1 MDSVDNLD
9 EYRKI
14 FADLKAESLTWLPA
28 YTDIKNLVAPT
39 RGFFN
44 DQPNRGKTIDHK
56 NLLDSHA
63 TWAMK
68 VLASG
73 MTSGLTSPSRP
84 WFRLAIADNELMKS
98 KAVKSYLEDVQNAL
112 MGVFSKSNF
121 YGILN
126 SAYEEL
132 ASFGTA
138 SFSLEEDFKDIVR
151 GKNFTAGEYR
161 IGLDQNG
168 RANQFAR
175 EMWYTVSQLVNE
187 FGIDKVSL
195 QTKLAFENKRY
206 AEWVKVYHLI
216 SPNYD
221 RDPHKKDNHNMP
233 YYSIYWEQSHQIG
246 QYLQRGGYEDFPIIC
261 PRWSVTTTSD
271 IYGKSPAWEGL
282 GDIKMLQ
289 KLQRKKF
296 EALDKIIDPPV
307 QVDSSIDDLTVNTL
321 PGGVS
326 RISSSNPNGGVRPA
340 YQINP
345 DLSAIEYS
353 IKATKDSIS
362 KFFFTDMFLM
372 MANDTRSGV
381 TAREVIERHEE
392 KLLMLGPILERIENE
407 MLDPC
412 IDRTYGILERSG
424 ALPPAPPELQG
435 MHIKVEY
442 ISTLAQAQKMVGTTA
457 ISQTAQFIGNLAG
470 ANPAVLDIFDFD
482 EAAIEYAE
490 LVGVSPKIM
499 RSKDEVAKLRQ
510 DRAEAQQRQQQMEQ
524 TQQMVSGAK
533 VLSDTKVGTNSALD
547 SLLGLRGQQ

>member
-1 MDSVDNLD
+1 MENVD
-9 EYRKI
+9 RKI
-14 FADLKAESLTWLPA
+14 FNDLKQEAQSWHPA
-28 YTDIKNLVAPT
+28 YKDIKTLVAPT
-39 RGFFN
+39 RGFFD

-56 NLLDSHA
+56 ILLDSHA

-84 WFRLAIADNELMKS
+84 WFKLALADAKLMKS
-98 KAVKSYLEDVQNAL
+98 KVVKEYLEEVQNIL
-112 MGVFSKSNF
+112 MASFSKSNF

-138 SFSLEEDFKDIVR
+138 AFALEEDDKDVLR
-151 GKNFTAGEYR
+151 GKNFTCGEYR
-161 IGLDQNG
+161 IGVDSKG

-175 EMWYTVSQLVNE
+175 EMWYTVGQLVQE
-187 FGIDKVSL
+187 FGIDNVSDSTRRL
-195 QTKLAFENKRY
+195 HNQSKF

-216 SPNYD
+216 TPNLD
-221 RDPHKKDNHNMP
+221 RDPKKVDNLN
-233 YYSIYWEQSHQIG
+233 YAFSSKYWEQKQKAG
-246 QYLQRGGYEDFPIIC
+246 EYLDVGGYEEFPIVC

-271 IYGKSPAWEGL
+271 IYGKSPAWEAL

-307 QVDSSIDDLTVNTL
+307 QVDQSVDDITVNTL

-326 RISSSNPNGGVRPA
+326 RTSSTNPNGGVRAA

-345 DLSAIEYS
+345 DLNS
-353 IKATKDSIS
+353 IRADIGETKESID
-362 KFFFTDMFLM
+362 KFFFTDIFLAM
-372 MANDTRSGV
+372 LNDNRSGI
-381 TAREVIERHEE
+381 TATEVVEIHGE

-407 MLDPC
+407 MLDPA
-412 IDRTYGILERSG
+412 IDRSYAIHERLG
-424 ALPPAPPELQG
+424 LLPEPPPELRG
-435 MHIKVEY
+435 VDIKVEY
-442 ISTLAQAQKMVGTTA
+442 ISTLAQAQKMVGITG
-457 ISQTAQFIGNLAG
+457 IQQTAQFIGNLAG
-470 ANPAVLDIFDFD
+470 ANPEVMDVFNFD

-490 LVGVSPKIM
+490 LIGVSPKLT
-499 RSKDEVAKLRQ
+499 RSREEISRLRQ
-510 DRAEAQQRQQQMEQ
+510 DRQSAKQQEQAMVQ

-533 VLSDTKVGTNSALD
+533 VLSDTQVGNNSALD
-547 SLLGLRGQQ
+547 QILGLQR